1 MLSCLNEIYDSFA
14 KILAH
19 LTFES
24 VSLPCF
30 ALPKTVFLTKAPFAL
45 WLSAGAF
52 FVAMLL
58 IWPIYAG
65 VGVDFLRLR
74 EHFLISSNNS
84 NEALFIEWRS
94 LIERSK
100 GQPSTTTLKQ
110 VNDFVNKQVRFES
123 DVQIWNKNDYWATPM
138 QTLGIQRGDCEDYSI
153 AKYFT
158 LSAAGVPEERLR
170 LMYVQALKLN
180 QAHMVLAYYATPD
193 AEPLVLDNLNGEILP
208 ASARSDLKPV
218 YSLARR
224 DNTSTNVDSSD
235 TQSRLKEAMRQT
247 RMSVW
252 QALIKRAQA
261 EGFD

>member
-1 MLSCLNEIYDSFA
+1 M
-14 KILAH
+14 
-19 LTFES
+19 
-24 VSLPCF
+24 
-30 ALPKTVFLTKAPFAL
+30 
-45 WLSAGAF
+45 
-52 FVAMLL
+52 AMLL
-58 IWPIYAG
+58 IWPIQAG

-74 EHFLISSNNS
+74 EHFLSSANNN
-84 NEALFIEWRS
+84 NEALFNEWRG
-94 LIERSK
+94 LVERNK
-100 GQPSTTTLKQ
+100 GQPINATLKQ
-110 VNDFVNKQVRFES
+110 VNDFFNKQIKFES

-170 LMYVQALKLN
+170 LMYVQALKFN

-208 ASARSDLKPV
+208 ASSRDDLKPV

-224 DNTSTNVDSSD
+224 DTTSANVDSND
-235 TQSRLKEAMRQT
+235 THSRLKEAMRQT
-247 RMSVW
+247 RMSIW
-252 QALIKRAQA
+252 ENLIKRAQA